1 MPVDVSVCYSLPLH
15 RVSSTFY
22 GGECQIMT
30 YGPGW
35 CSLEH
40 VSVSLP
46 SEQRNITCSNC
57 CMADGG
63 NRTQPT
69 WWPRLQI
76 PSSHPW
82 TSWTSRNALRA
93 NGAVENRRTK
103 AASLNSIPLNSIP
116 AGFINS
122 GKGVSF
128 CRQETFSEHI
138 FKAKK
143 DFQHPELVAM
153 SLNEMAKLLNIL
165 RPEPFQLIHYSFLHY
180 FIKLFIQQSS
190 YFKYQ
195 DGKPQKGPSRDASCC
210 GYVLLTRLCWN
221 TYEKHFSIRDMMSNK
236 KTRQTI
242 IYSYDTFPIVSVFL
256 TPSVGLL
263 CWCCQQHQNMPKFSH
278 FILCFQHAEWFC
290 TRLSSVMEEEHQC
303 KYIEIFLIKKKN

>member
-1 MPVDVSVCYSLPLH
+1 MPVDVSVWYSLTLH

-40 VSVSLP
+40 VSVSLL

-57 CMADGG
+57 CMDDG
-63 NRTQPT
+63 
-69 WWPRLQI
+69 
-76 PSSHPW
+76 
-82 TSWTSRNALRA
+82 
-93 NGAVENRRTK
+93 
-103 AASLNSIPLNSIP
+103 
-116 AGFINS
+116 
-122 GKGVSF
+122 GKGVRF

-153 SLNEMAKLLNIL
+153 SLSEMAKLLNIL
-165 RPEPFQLIHYSFLHY
+165 RPEPFQLIHHSFLHY
-180 FIKLFIQQSS
+180 FIKLFIKQSS
-190 YFKYQ
+190 YFKCR
-195 DGKPQKGPSRDASCC
+195 DGKPQVLASCC
-210 GYVLLTRLCWN
+210 DYVLLTRLCWN
-221 TYEKHFSIRDMMSNK
+221 TYEKHFSIRGMTSNK

-263 CWCCQQHQNMPKFSH
+263 CWCCQQHQHMPKFSH
-278 FILCFQHAEWFC
+278 FDHPLFSIC
-290 TRLSSVMEEEHQC
+290 
-303 KYIEIFLIKKKN
+303 